1 MRPGE
6 ACQRYADHL
15 TPVGALLLACR
26 ALFTLR
32 PWESAMTEMPTP
44 ETLEFAWLASTGS
57 APVLGPADGVVQ
69 PELAP
74 GDAPLCGCP
83 EA

>member
-1 MRPGE
+1 
-6 ACQRYADHL
+6 
-15 TPVGALLLACR
+15 
-26 ALFTLR
+26 
-32 PWESAMTEMPTP
+32 MTEMPTP
-44 ETLEFAWLASTGS
+44 ETIEFAWLASTGS